1 MVLQQKGKVVWA
13 LQPFSQTE
21 ILQQSPAW
29 WSPGP
34 LGSHNNYP
42 PGDLLVLW
50 VHTTITRLVSP
61 GPLGSHNNHPPG
73 DLLVLWVHTAITR
86 LVISWSFMFTQQSP
100 AWWSPGPSGSHS
112 THPPRDLLFL
122 WVHTTINYLVI
133 SWSFGFTQ
141 QSPTWW
147 FSGPF
152 SSHNNHPPA
161 DLLVLWVH
169 TTITVSL
176 PGNISFTTF
185 LKWSS
190 SRKERLCGLCNHF
203 HKQILQQS
211 PAWWSPGP
219 LGSHNSH
226 APADILVLWV
236 HTTITCLVPWVHTTI
251 TCLVISRSS
260 GFTQQSPSWWSP
272 GPSGSHNNHPPGNL

>member
-112 THPPRDLLFL
+112 THPPRDLLVI
-122 WVHTTINYLVI
+122 WVHTTITRLVI

-141 QSPTWW
+141 QS
-147 FSGPF
+147 S
-152 SSHNNHPPA
+152 
-161 DLLVLWVH
+161 
-169 TTITVSL
+169 
-176 PGNISFTTF
+176 
-185 LKWSS
+185 
-190 SRKERLCGLCNHF
+190 
-203 HKQILQQS
+203 
-211 PAWWSPGP
+211 AWWSPGP
-219 LGSHNSH
+219 LGSHNNH
-226 APADILVLWV
+226 P
-236 HTTITCLVPWVHTTI
+236 
-251 TCLVISRSS
+251 LVICWSL
-260 GFTQQSPSWWSP
+260 GLKKQSPSWWSL
-272 GPSGSHNNHPPGNL
+272 GSSSWHNNHSPGDFLDLWVHTKRSRKTSAAVNTEDRRCRSMGKKAAYIWTLKYHSYFVTMKVATQMPNTYSMGLLLTLQKSQSCFNGRSWN